1 MFGMGDS
8 GLKSVALVVNRYIP
22 RDKVEPVV
30 RRILNWLQAR
40 GASACILDAD
50 YRPDGCPECPENVLD
65 EVDYAFALGGDGTV
79 LSTARIVAPYGIPI
93 LGVRLGQ
100 LGFLSEVEPQDL
112 EFALEKL
119 EQGMY
124 FLEKRSMLEAAIVRS
139 GQAIFSGICLN
150 EVVIS
155 KGVLLR
161 PIELSLVINGEHVT
175 SYFGDGLIVST
186 PTGSTAYSLS
196 AGGPLLA
203 PDLNGT
209 VITPLCAHNL
219 FARPLVVDSD
229 KQISVLVMRTEK
241 GAVAVLDGQ
250 ESWALE
256 QGDEVVVQTASDVA
270 SLVRFTT
277 WSFYDVLRQKLDT
290 RDA

>member
-1 MFGMGDS
+1 M
-8 GLKSVALVVNRYIP
+8 VNRYIS

-30 RRILNWLQAR
+30 RGIMKWLHER
-40 GASACILDAD
+40 GVEVCILDTGHQPGD
-50 YRPDGCPECPENVLD
+50 YPACAGNMLD

-79 LSTARIVAPYGIPI
+79 LSTARMVAPHGIPV
-93 LGVRLGQ
+93 LGVRLGH
-100 LGFLSEVEPQDL
+100 LGFLSEVDPQDL
-112 EFALEKL
+112 GFALEKL

-124 FLEKRSMLEAAIVRS
+124 FLEKRSMLEVAAVRA
-139 GQAIFSGICLN
+139 GKALHRGACLN
-150 EVVIS
+150 EVVVS

-161 PIELSLVINGEHVT
+161 PIELSLVINGEHVA

-186 PTGSTAYSLS
+186 PTGSTAYSFS

-209 VITPLCAHNL
+209 VVTPLCAHNL

-229 KQISVLVMRTEK
+229 KQVSVRVLHGPTGV
-241 GAVAVLDGQ
+241 VAVLDGQ
-250 ESWALE
+250 YSWDLE
-256 QGDEVVVQTASDVA
+256 QGDEVVVQAAPYQV
-270 SLVRFTT
+270 SLIRFTT
-277 WSFYDVLRQKLDT
+277 WSFYHVLRQKLDA

>member
-1 MFGMGDS
+1 MK
-8 GLKSVALVVNRYIP
+8 LVVLVVNRYIP

-30 RRILNWLQAR
+30 RRILKWLQAR
-40 GASACILDAD
+40 DASACLLDAD
-50 YRPDGCPECPENVLD
+50 FEPGGCPVCPENVLN
-65 EVDYAFALGGDGTV
+65 EADYAFALGGDGTV
-79 LSTARIVAPYGIPI
+79 LSTARMVAPYGIPI

-112 EFALEKL
+112 EFALDKL

-124 FLEKRSMLEAAIVRS
+124 FLEKRSMLEAAVVRA
-139 GQAIFSGICLN
+139 GEAVHSGICLN
-150 EVVIS
+150 DVVIS

-219 FARPLVVDSD
+219 FARPLVVDRD
-229 KQISVLVMRTEK
+229 KQISVRIMRTET
-241 GAVAVLDGQ
+241 GTMAILDGQ

-256 QGDEVVVQTASDVA
+256 QGDEIVIQTAPDVV
-270 SLVRFTT
+270 SLIRFTT
-277 WSFYDVLRQKLDT
+277 WSFYHVLRQKLDT